1 MAGHDPF
8 ECLLPE
14 KKLATLLSLK
24 PATLRRWRTEGFGPP
39 FFKVGRY
46 VRYRL
51 SEAKAW
57 LEANKHTSTTYER
70 PDRKPHRRR
79 SEDFVP
85 SPTGLAIR
93 DEIVTDIRAKR

>member
-51 SEAKAW
+51 SEARAW

-70 PDRKPHRRR
+70 PDRKPHRRAGGELVAAPAATKGEVV
-79 SEDFVP
+79 SN
-85 SPTGLAIR
+85 
-93 DEIVTDIRAKR
+93 IRAER